1 MTGLILPESLNKIKQ
16 TLHSVSFFAGS
27 PRLFCFFIRF
37 FFNLFLIASL
47 FLLKNS
53 ELTDA
58 LLFKK
63 TKDAEKD
70 VADKLKI
77 RIFS

>member
-1 MTGLILPESLNKIKQ
+1 LPGRPG
-16 TLHSVSFFAGS
+16 F
-27 PRLFCFFIRF
+27 FCFFIRF